1 MQKTC
6 LMEIT
11 VIILI
16 KFTSAELQ
24 DHIILWDASNW
35 RFKENQ
41 NDINATEG
49 DNLIFIC
56 PKNRTFSQNLY
67 WTDDPRVQL
76 KCNKTLPLKVIKLL
90 DCFGNKS
97 VTEFVLKVSRF
108 PEIASLPSFHSEIPV
123 YFVAQSVICQQNN
136 FRLSVKLMSDNKTDV
151 NNQIVTTEEMQT
163 KKHSRKL
170 DLFSNTSISSQLK
183 TTQIQHHLND
193 SSNILRNQEYNTKQ
207 RSSWIE
213 YRLLFLPATLAFF
226 TLIGIQIVLC
236 GFCFSNSITQKLIKC
251 FKKCKHKHNNLELQ
265 TNHMYKN
272 YPIERYLNKN
282 SSIQSTYK
290 LTVPKYEPISN
301 VNSCWKSKPSLSI
314 NKYDLKNTTKQQNCL
329 NSDWLIHLNR
339 LDNYA
344 SLYKF
349 NDHQPKSNLFISDN
363 PENLL
368 SYKNSIINQNI
379 PDTSTI
385 LCNCINQSTN
395 MRLIQN
401 QELLI
406 PVSICLNKN
415 IVED

>member
-1 MQKTC
+1 MQNTY

-16 KFTSAELQ
+16 KFTSAELK

-41 NDINATEG
+41 NDIYATEG

-67 WTDDPRVQL
+67 WTDDPRVKL
-76 KCNKTLPLKVIKLL
+76 KCNKTLPIKVIKLL

-136 FRLSVKLMSDNKTDV
+136 FRLSVKLVSGNKTV
-151 NNQIVTTEEMQT
+151 ITNHIVTTKEMQT
-163 KKHSRKL
+163 KKHSRKV
-170 DLFSNTSISSQLK
+170 DLFSNTSISPQLK
-183 TTQIQHHLND
+183 KTQIQHYLNN
-193 SSNILRNQEYNTKQ
+193 STNILWAQEYNTKQ
-207 RSSWIE
+207 KLNWIE
-213 YRLLFLPATLAFF
+213 YRLLLLPATLAFF

-236 GFCFSNSITQKLIKC
+236 GFWFSNSITQKLIRC
-251 FKKCKHKHNNLELQ
+251 FKKYKYKHNLKLQ
-265 TNHMYKN
+265 TNNMYNNKQ
-272 YPIERYLNKN
+272 IERQLNKYN
-282 SSIQSTYK
+282 TIQSNYDIHK
-290 LTVPKYEPISN
+290 LPIPKYETKSN
-301 VNSCWKSKPSLSI
+301 INSCYKSKTSLLI
-314 NKYDLKNTTKQQNCL
+314 NKYNLKNKEKQQNYI
-329 NSDWLIHLNR
+329 NSNWLIHFNQ
-339 LDNYA
+339 LDNYV

-349 NDHQPKSNLFISDN
+349 NDYQYKQNNMEKLMNLQNTLI
-363 PENLL
+363 
-368 SYKNSIINQNI
+368 YQNI

-385 LCNCINQSTN
+385 LCNCINQSN
-395 MRLIQN
+395 HIKPIPN

-406 PVSICLNKN
+406 PVSIYLNKN
-415 IVED
+415 IIED